1 MANDSKRAHAIS
13 VVAEFLAT
21 EAGTTVSEM
30 VPQAERLVQ
39 HLVSSDVCLPGRV
52 RRLPWEAFHAN
63 LSWGPAARW
72 GVRRPLG
79 EILGGKGEAMVV
91 YSSIEDA
98 RGRAV
103 QLNEDDDQLQLTVR

>member
-1 MANDSKRAHAIS
+1 MANGTKRARAIS

-21 EAGTTVSEM
+21 EAGATVSEM

-63 LSWGPAARW
+63 LSWGSAARW

-91 YSSIEDA
+91 YSTIDDA
-98 RGRAV
+98 HRRAV
-103 QLNEDDDQLQLTVR
+103 QLNTEDKLQLAVR

>member
-1 MANDSKRAHAIS
+1 MANDTKRARAIS
-13 VVAEFLAT
+13 VMAEFLAT
-21 EAGTTVSEM
+21 EAGATVSEL

-39 HLVSSDVCLPGRV
+39 HLISSDVCLPGRV

-91 YSSIEDA
+91 YSTIEDA
-98 RGRAV
+98 RSRAA
-103 QLNEDDDQLQLTVR
+103 QLNEDDQLQLTVR